1 MAHSYQKLREQIDA
15 DPNRRARVEQIMR
28 AMRDTLELTRLREAR
43 GMTQREV
50 AETLD
55 VSQANISRIEHED
68 DLYLST
74 LSSYVAALGGRLEL
88 RAVFPDEIVEIVP
101 AAQTSDVD
109 RTATARTA

>member
-1 MAHSYQKLREQIDA
+1 MAHSFRKLRESIDA
-15 DPNRRARVEQIMR
+15 DPERRAQVEQIKR
-28 AMRDTLELTRLREAR
+28 AMLDAIELTRLREAR

-74 LSSYVAALGGRLEL
+74 LTGYVAALGGRLEL

-101 AAQTSDVD
+101 ANQ
-109 RTATARTA
+109 

>member
-1 MAHSYQKLREQIDA
+1 MAHSFRKLREPIEA
-15 DPNRRARVEQIMR
+15 DPTRRAQVGAIVH
-28 AMRDTLELTRLREAR
+28 AMRDALELTRLREAR

-74 LSSYVAALGGRLEL
+74 LSGYVAALGGRLEL
-88 RAVFPDEIVEIVP
+88 RAVFPDETVEIVP
-101 AAQTSDVD
+101 AGND
-109 RTATARTA
+109 RQ